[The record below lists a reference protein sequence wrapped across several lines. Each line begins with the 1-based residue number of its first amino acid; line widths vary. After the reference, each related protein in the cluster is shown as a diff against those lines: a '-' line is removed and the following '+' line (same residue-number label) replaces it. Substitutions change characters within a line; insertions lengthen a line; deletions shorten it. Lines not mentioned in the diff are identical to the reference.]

1 MQPRVI
7 SGAVAKPTLKN
18 RFKVKS
24 KIFLS
29 LEKRMIDVAE
39 FTESFKKI
47 SKRLDRHEES
57 FHDIELFHI
66 EIKKRL
72 RGLELAR
79 NRSDEY
85 KGIELQQAKNI
96 LFFIFYW
103 ALLNLFSNLFRYSLK
118 RVRC

>member
-1 MQPRVI
+1 
-7 SGAVAKPTLKN
+7 
-18 RFKVKS
+18 
-24 KIFLS
+24 
-29 LEKRMIDVAE
+29 MIDVAE

-57 FHDIELFHI
+57 FHDIELFNF

-79 NRSDEY
+79 KRSDEY